1 MTDWL
6 VLARQDARQER
17 KQERNQPAA
26 STGPITMSANT
37 MNSTS
42 SPSFISSDI

>member
-17 KQERNQPAA
+17 KQERNQPA